1 MLITIKRVITSTIT
15 VNFCHILDDI
25 KEWRS
30 LDVVLSNAQSVNEF
44 KTNLARN
51 FQKVTNWV
59 TDQNMS

>member
-25 KEWRS
+25 KKWRS
-30 LDVVLSNAQSVNEF
+30 LDLVLSNAHSVNEF

-51 FQKVTNWV
+51 FQKVTN
-59 TDQNMS
+59 

>member
-25 KEWRS
+25 KKWRS
-30 LDVVLSNAQSVNEF
+30 LDVVLCNAQSVNEF

>member
-25 KEWRS
+25 KKWRS
-30 LDVVLSNAQSVNEF
+30 LDVVLSNTQSVNEF

>member
-25 KEWRS
+25 KKWRS

>member
-15 VNFCHILDDI
+15 VNFCHILDGI
-25 KEWRS
+25 KKWRS

-51 FQKVTNWV
+51 FQKVTN
-59 TDQNMS
+59 

>member
-25 KEWRS
+25 KKWRS
-30 LDVVLSNAQSVNEF
+30 LDVVLCNAQSVNEF

-51 FQKVTNWV
+51 FQKVTN
-59 TDQNMS
+59 

>member
-15 VNFCHILDDI
+15 VNFCHILDI
-25 KEWRS
+25 KKWRS

-51 FQKVTNWV
+51 FQKVTN
-59 TDQNMS
+59 